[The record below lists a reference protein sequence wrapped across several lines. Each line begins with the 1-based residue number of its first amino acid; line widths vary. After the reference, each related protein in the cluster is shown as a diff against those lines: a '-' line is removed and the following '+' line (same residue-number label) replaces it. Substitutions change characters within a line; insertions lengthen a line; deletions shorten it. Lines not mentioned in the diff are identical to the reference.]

1 MQFLVV
7 LVGCLAAASAL
18 KFNPVP
24 EPNPF
29 NLPFKPSGRIT
40 NGQEATR
47 TQFKYQVG
55 LRLMAAN
62 GAYWCGG
69 TIISERWIVT
79 AAHCTDG

>member
-1 MQFLVV
+1 MQFL
-7 LVGCLAAASAL
+7 LVFVCTLALAGAL

-29 NLPFKPSGRIT
+29 RLPLKPSGRIT
-40 NGQEATR
+40 NGQEASR

-55 LRLMAAN
+55 LRFNAEN

-69 TIISERWIVT
+69 TLISERWIVT

>member
-1 MQFLVV
+1 MKFLVA
-7 LVGCLAAASAL
+7 LVVCLAFASAL
-18 KFNPVP
+18 KFDPFP

-29 NLPFKPSGRIT
+29 NLSFNPSGRIT

-55 LRLMAAN
+55 LRLNAEK
-62 GAYWCGG
+62 GSYWCGG

-79 AAHCTDG
+79 AGHCTDE